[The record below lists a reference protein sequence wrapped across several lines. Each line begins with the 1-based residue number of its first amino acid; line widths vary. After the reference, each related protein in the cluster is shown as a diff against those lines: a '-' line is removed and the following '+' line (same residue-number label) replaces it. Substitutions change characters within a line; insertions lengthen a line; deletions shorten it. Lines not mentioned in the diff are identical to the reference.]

1 MYDDIPLAILK
12 VTHPIL
18 PHQSVA
24 PAEHTSNTTCSI
36 LSGERAGRMVSS
48 FELWVTKIRLAKNIK

>member
-1 MYDDIPLAILK
+1 MYEDIPLALLK

-24 PAEHTSNTTCSI
+24 PAEHTSNTTCLV
-36 LSGERAGRMVSS
+36 LSGERAGRMVCS
-48 FELWVTKIRLAKNIK
+48 FELRVAKIRLAKNIS